1 MKRGEQDAKL
11 SSSVVVEKRKM
22 QSEYDTCRPGQ
33 HESSPTE
40 DTKRRKTEAKLS
52 PERPLTYVFLVIHDR
67 PPQINQKGEYSRTD
81 TDVVGVF
88 TSHKKARVVLGQIH
102 ILDDEESEEESDER
116 RDELNWVD

>member
-22 QSEYDTCRPGQ
+22 QSEYDT
-33 HESSPTE
+33 
-40 DTKRRKTEAKLS
+40 
-52 PERPLTYVFLVIHDR
+52 
-67 PPQINQKGEYSRTD
+67 
-81 TDVVGVF
+81 
-88 TSHKKARVVLGQIH
+88 HKKARVVLGQIH